1 MNRTYRLV
9 WSRAQNA
16 WVPVAETARRRGK
29 SGRARSAAMAA
40 TALSLAFMPRAQAG
54 PLGGQVTAGKGT
66 ITQSGTT
73 TDIHQSSPNLS
84 IDWLSFNIAPQE
96 TVDFIQPSSSAIAVN
111 RVGGSNGSQILGHLE
126 SNGQVYIINPN
137 GVLFGPGSQ
146 VNVGGLVASTLDVS
160 DASLGSSTR
169 SFSGSGAGSVV
180 NEGIISAAPGG
191 SVALVGNHVGNQGL
205 ITAQLGTVA
214 LAAGSGVSLTFNGN
228 SLVHLQVDRSVL
240 NSVAANGGLIQAD
253 GGQVLMTAGAQNA
266 LLASVVNN
274 TGVIEARTVQNR
286 EGTITLLGGMTAG
299 TVNVGGA
306 LDASAAAGGNGG
318 HIETSAAHVEVAD
331 AAQVTTTAP
340 RGLTGSWLIDPQD
353 FTVAS
358 SGGDI
363 TGAALSTE
371 LGTTSVTL
379 QSSSGATAGSG
390 NVNVNDPISWK
401 TNTHLTLTA
410 SNNVNVNA
418 SITASGVFG
427 GITINPNTAN
437 GKDQASGTGV
447 FNLGAGAAINLPS
460 AGASLSIGGTSY
472 TVINSLGAAGSVT
485 GYDLQGI
492 SGNLSGHYAFGSNID
507 ATPTSSWNSGA
518 GFAPLGN
525 SSSEFTGTFEGLGH
539 TIANL
544 FINLP
549 TTSYVGLFGA
559 GSSAAVIRNV
569 GLLGGSVTGFG
580 WVGGLMGLNS
590 GGTVNNTY
598 NTGSVS
604 GSGYVGGLVG
614 FSAGG
619 SISNSHATGNVN
631 GSSNAGGLG
640 GLVGESSGTISNS
653 YATGNVSGGIISGG
667 LVGSNYAGGV
677 ISNSYATGNVN
688 GSQFAGGLVGAN
700 YGSINNTHATGNV
713 NGSSYVGGLIG
724 GGKQNSTVSNSYATG
739 AVTGTGNF
747 IGGLMGID
755 EGSAIHSY
763 ATGTVSGA
771 NYVGGAVGAASSTL
785 TNVYATGSVTG
796 SGSYVGGLVGELLG
810 GSISNS
816 DATGRV
822 SGGSGYGFGGLVG
835 FSLNGTIS
843 NSYATGAVSGYGY
856 VGGLVGQ
863 NGQTSTGSPGQITN
877 SYATGSVSG
886 SYGVGGLV
894 GFNAQGSIG
903 TSYATG
909 HVTATVAGTTGG
921 LVGITNDPP
930 LTLVSNGFWNVTTT
944 GQATSA
950 GGVGLSTAQMLTA
963 ANFAGFTFTTTP
975 GATGN
980 NWVMVDAN
988 GTLNNAGGA
997 AGATFPMLA
1006 SEYSTSIINA
1016 HQLQLMAMNA
1026 GASYTLAQNI
1036 DATATGNGTDVW
1048 SSQGFAPIGN
1058 PTTHF
1063 TGTFDGLGHSISNL
1077 TINRPTA
1084 NDVGLFGYG
1093 GPTAVIRNVGLIGGS
1108 VSGANYVGGLVGAN
1122 YGSINNSSTSG
1133 SVTGAGGGVGGLVG
1147 INFNGGAISNSY
1159 ATGNVTGSVG
1169 GANYSTGGLAGA
1181 NFGSVSNSYATGL
1194 VLGSS
1199 YVGGLVGFNGGS
1211 INTSYATGG
1220 NRGTI
1225 GIGGLVGDNNGTISN
1240 SYSTGA
1246 VSGNSNLGGLVGGFN
1261 DGMVNSSFWDM
1272 SSSHLSTSA
1281 GGIGMTTANMQTQAN
1296 FTSATAANGNV
1307 NPNWDLANTWV
1318 LYDGHTDPLLRAFM
1332 TPITVTANSG
1342 TVSYSGSAYA
1352 GANGVTYSVAPN
1364 GNLLGTLSFSSTP
1377 QPAINVGNYVITP
1390 GGLYSNQQGYIIR
1403 YGSGSLTINQL
1414 ASVAWVGGATG
1425 NWSMASNWAGGAI
1438 PDLSNVAAV
1447 TIPKGTTVTYD
1458 AGVVGTTI
1466 LSSLTDAGKLVMA
1479 AGDLSTTGNLT
1490 VAGYTQGG
1498 GTLDVGGTLS
1508 INAKTGAV
1516 KLGDIDADAL
1526 SITTLKGTITQLA
1539 GSAVDVTGTTSL
1551 TAENGTFGLDT
1562 ITLAQAGDS
1571 FGGTVTAEG
1580 SAITL
1585 RDKTALTAVLDS
1597 TGATSLTAAGAL
1609 NVSGTVGTT
1618 LTIKT
1623 SGPKHTTT
1631 FGATTVG
1638 TSLVVTSTG
1647 AVTETSSNILTV
1659 DGEGTTTIANPNVT
1673 VNGVKSAEIPAP

>member
-29 SGRARSAAMAA
+29 SGRARSAVMAA
-40 TALSLAFMPRAQAG
+40 TALSLALMPRAQAG
-54 PLGGQVTAGKGT
+54 PLGGQVTAGRGS
-66 ITQSGTT
+66 IAQSGTT
-73 TDIHQSSPNLS
+73 TDIYQSSPSLS
-84 IDWLSFNIAPQE
+84 INWLSFNIAPQE

-160 DASLGSSTR
+160 DASLGSNTR

-180 NEGIISAAPGG
+180 NEGMISAAPGG
-191 SVALVGNHVGNQGL
+191 GVALLGNHVGNQGL
-205 ITAQLGTVA
+205 IAARLGTVA

-240 NSVAANGGLIQAD
+240 NSVAANGGLIQAN
-253 GGQVLMTAGAQNA
+253 GGQVLMTAGAQDA

-299 TVNVGGA
+299 TVNVGGT
-306 LDASAAAGGNGG
+306 LDASAAEGGNGG
-318 HIETSAAHVEVAD
+318 HIETSAAHVEVTD
-331 AAQVTTTAP
+331 AAKVTTTAP

-353 FTVAS
+353 FTVAA

-363 TGAALSTE
+363 TGAALSSE

-379 QSSSGATAGSG
+379 LSSSGAAAGSG

-418 SITASGVFG
+418 SITVNGALA
-427 GITINPNTAN
+427 GITINPNSAN

-447 FNLGAGAAINLPS
+447 LNLGAGAAINLPS

-472 TVINSLGAAGSVT
+472 TVITSLGAAGSVT
-485 GYDLQGI
+485 GHDLQGI
-492 SGNLSGHYAFGSNID
+492 SGNLSGHYALGSNID

-525 SSSEFTGTFEGLGH
+525 STSEFTGTFDGLGH

-544 FINLP
+544 FMNLP
-549 TTSYVGLFGA
+549 TTNDVGLFGA
-559 GSSAAVIRNV
+559 GSAAAVIRNV

-598 NTGSVS
+598 TTGSVS

-614 FSAGG
+614 VSAGG
-619 SISNSHATGNVN
+619 TITNSHATGNVN
-631 GSSNAGGLG
+631 GSSAAGGL
-640 GLVGESSGTISNS
+640 
-653 YATGNVSGGIISGG
+653 GG

-688 GSQFAGGLVGAN
+688 GSKFAGGLVGAN
-700 YGSINNTHATGNV
+700 YGSINNTHATGSV
-713 NGSSYVGGLIG
+713 NGSSYVGGLVG
-724 GGKQNSTVSNSYATG
+724 GGKQNSTVSNSYAIG
-739 AVTGTGNF
+739 AVTGGNY
-747 IGGLMGID
+747 IGGLMGFD
-755 EGSAIHSY
+755 EGSVIHSY

-816 DATGRV
+816 YATGRV

-843 NSYATGAVSGYGY
+843 NSYATGALSGYGY

-909 HVTATVAGTTGG
+909 HVMATVAGTTGG

-930 LTLVSNGFWNVTTT
+930 LTLVNNSFWNVTTT

-950 GGVGLSTAQMLTA
+950 GGVGLTTAQMLTA
-963 ANFAGFTFTTTP
+963 ANFAGFTFTTAP

-980 NWVMVDAN
+980 NWVIVDAN

-997 AGATFPMLA
+997 GGGTFPMLA

-1048 SSQGFAPIGN
+1048 STAGFAPIGN
-1058 PTTHF
+1058 PTTRF
-1063 TGTFDGLGHSISNL
+1063 TGTFDGLGHSITNL
-1077 TINRPTA
+1077 TINQPTA
-1084 NDVGLFGYG
+1084 NYVGLFGYG

-1108 VSGANYVGGLVGAN
+1108 VSGANYVGGLVGFN
-1122 YGSINNSSTSG
+1122 YGGSISNSSTTG

-1147 INFNGGAISNSY
+1147 INFYAGAISNSY
-1159 ATGNVTGSVG
+1159 STGNVTGSVG
-1169 GANYSTGGLAGA
+1169 GANYSTGGLVGA
-1181 NFGSVSNSYATGL
+1181 SFGLVSNSYATGL

-1199 YVGGLVGFNGGS
+1199 YVGGLVGFNGGT

-1225 GIGGLVGDNNGTISN
+1225 GIGGLVGGNNGTISN

-1342 TVSYSGSAYA
+1342 TVSYNGSAYA

-1390 GGLYSNQQGYIIR
+1390 GGLYSNQQGYIIG

-1618 LTIKT
+1618 LTTKT